1 MSTQKKE
8 KYPELA
14 AAYQDVRRYFMYAG
28 FFSALVN
35 LLMLV
40 PIIYMMQI
48 FDRVVSS
55 GSYSTLTMLTLLM
68 AFLTFAMGGFEW
80 VRSMILI
87 SASNRI
93 EKNLRQRVSDATFK
107 RALLT
112 GGSVSNMQPI
122 NDLSS
127 LRQFLTGNGLFAFF
141 DAPWFP
147 IYVFIMFLFHPLFG
161 VGAIFACTVMIAL
174 AYVTERTTSKK
185 LQDANTQS
193 THLNNQISNS
203 LKNSEVISA
212 MGMTEDLRHRQEAR
226 FDQVLSLQTEAS
238 RSAGILQSLSKTFRL
253 VMQSLMLGLGALL
266 AISNEISPGMM
277 IGGSLLLGRALA
289 PIDMLVG
296 TWKGFV
302 LARGQYDRL
311 GLLLNQIP
319 KDAETMTLPEPTG
332 KLSVEQLMVVP
343 PGSKNIVV
351 RGVSLELVPGEA
363 LGIVGPS
370 ASGKSCLARALL
382 GIWPAYSGKVRLDG
396 ADIAAWNRT
405 ELGPF
410 VGYLPQDIELF
421 DGSISNNIA
430 RFGDIDPEKVV
441 EAAKTAGVH
450 DLILR
455 LPQGYD
461 TLIGGS
467 GGILSGGQRQR
478 IGLARAI
485 YGMPKYLVLDEP
497 NSNLDDQGERE
508 LVEAIRRIKAGGA
521 TVIVI
526 THRTMVL
533 QCVDKILVMRDGAA
547 HSFGPRDQVLRLLRI
562 HKRRSRRFARLKLKV
577 TRDATQLHLC
587 TKTG

>member
-1 MSTQKKE
+1 MSTQKTA

-14 AAYQDVRRYFMYAG
+14 AAFTDVKRYFIYAG
-28 FFSALVN
+28 LFSAAVN

-40 PIIYMMQI
+40 PVIYMLQVY
-48 FDRVVSS
+48 DRVVSS
-55 GSYSTLTMLTLLM
+55 GSYSTLAMLTLLM
-68 AFLTFAMGGFEW
+68 VALTAALGGFEW

-87 SASNRI
+87 AASNRI
-93 EKNLRQRVSDATFK
+93 EKNLRRRVSDATFK

-112 GGSVSNMQPI
+112 GGSVSNSQPLS
-122 NDLSS
+122 DLSS

-147 IYVFIMFLFHPLFG
+147 IYVFVMFMFHPMFG
-161 VGAIFACTVMIAL
+161 YAAIFAGIVMIAL
-174 AYVTERTTSKK
+174 AYTTEKVTSKK
-185 LQDANTQS
+185 LQDANS
-193 THLNNQISNS
+193 KANWINNQVNGT
-203 LKNSEVISA
+203 LKNSEVIAA
-212 MGMTEDLRHRQEAR
+212 MGMADDLRHRQEKR
-226 FDQVLSLQTEAS
+226 FDEVLTLQTDAS
-238 RSAGILQSLSKTFRL
+238 RSAGLLQSLSKTFRM
-253 VMQSLMLGLGALL
+253 VMQSLLLGLGALL
-266 AISNEISPGMM
+266 ALRQEISPGMM
-277 IGGSLLLGRALA
+277 IAGSLLLGRALA

-296 TWKGFV
+296 TWKGFT

-311 GLLLNQIP
+311 GQLLNQIP
-319 KDAETMTLPEPTG
+319 KDADTMSLPAPTG
-332 KLSVEQLMVVP
+332 KLSAEQVMVVP

-351 RGVSLELVPGEA
+351 RGVNMELNAGEA

-382 GIWPAYSGKVRLDG
+382 GIWPTYSGKVRLDG
-396 ADIAAWNRT
+396 ADIFAWDRA
-405 ELGPF
+405 ELGPY

-421 DGSISNNIA
+421 DGSISENIC
-430 RFGDIDPEKVV
+430 RFGDVDPDKVV

-450 DLILR
+450 DLILH

-461 TLIGGS
+461 TVIGGS

-485 YGMPKYLVLDEP
+485 YGSPKYLVLDEP

-508 LVEAIRRIKAGGA
+508 LVEAIRRIKAEGA
-521 TVIVI
+521 TVIII

-547 HSFGPRDQVLRLLRI
+547 SHFGPRDQVLAALAAPQDKKPALRP
-562 HKRRSRRFARLKLKV
+562 A
-577 TRDATQLHLC
+577 
-587 TKTG
+587 

>member
-1 MSTQKKE
+1 MSTQTPA

-14 AAYQDVRRYFMYAG
+14 AAFQDVKRYFIYAG
-28 FFSALVN
+28 FFSAAVN

-40 PIIYMMQI
+40 PVIYMLQVY
-48 FDRVVSS
+48 DRVVSS
-55 GSYSTLTMLTLLM
+55 GSYSTLAMLTLLM
-68 AFLTFAMGGFEW
+68 VALTAALGGFEW

-93 EKNLRQRVSDATFK
+93 EKNLRRRVSDATFK

-112 GGSVSNMQPI
+112 GGMVSNAQPL

-147 IYVFIMFLFHPLFG
+147 IYVFIMFMFHPMFG
-161 VGAIFACTVMIAL
+161 YAAIFAGIVMVAL
-174 AYVTERTTSKK
+174 AYTTEKVTSKK
-185 LQDANTQS
+185 LQDANSQS
-193 THLNNQISNS
+193 NWINNQVSGTI
-203 LKNSEVISA
+203 KNSEVIAA
-212 MGMTEDLRHRQEAR
+212 MGMADDLRHRQESK
-226 FDQVLSLQTEAS
+226 FDQVLTLQTDAS
-238 RSAGILQSLSKTFRL
+238 RWAGILQSLSKTFRM
-253 VMQSLMLGLGALL
+253 VMQSLLLGLGALL
-266 AISNEISPGMM
+266 ALQQEISPGMM
-277 IGGSLLLGRALA
+277 IAGSLLLGRALA

-296 TWKGFV
+296 TWKGFT

-311 GLLLNQIP
+311 GQLLNQIP
-319 KDAETMTLPEPTG
+319 KDADTMSLPAPTG
-332 KLSVEQLMVVP
+332 KLSVEQVMVVP

-351 RGVSLELVPGEA
+351 RGVTMELVPGEA

-396 ADIAAWNRT
+396 ADIASWNRT
-405 ELGPF
+405 ELGPYI
-410 VGYLPQDIELF
+410 GYLPQDIELF
-421 DGSISNNIA
+421 DGSISENIS
-430 RFGDIDPEKVV
+430 RFGDVDPEKVV
-441 EAAKTAGVH
+441 AAAKTAGVH
-450 DLILR
+450 ELILN

-461 TLIGGS
+461 TVIGGA
-467 GGILSGGQRQR
+467 GGVLSGGQRQR

-485 YGMPKYLVLDEP
+485 YGTPKYLVLDEP

-521 TVIVI
+521 TVVVI

-547 HSFGPRDQVLRLLRI
+547 QSFGPRDQVLAALAAPQDKKPALRP
-562 HKRRSRRFARLKLKV
+562 A
-577 TRDATQLHLC
+577 
-587 TKTG
+587 

>member
-1 MSTQKKE
+1 MSTQKTA

-14 AAYQDVRRYFMYAG
+14 AAFTDVKRYFIYAG
-28 FFSALVN
+28 LFSAAVN

-40 PIIYMMQI
+40 PVIYMLQVY
-48 FDRVVSS
+48 DRVVSS
-55 GSYSTLTMLTLLM
+55 GSYSTLAMLTLLM
-68 AFLTFAMGGFEW
+68 VALTAALGGFEW

-87 SASNRI
+87 AASNRI
-93 EKNLRQRVSDATFK
+93 EKNLRRRVSDATFK

-112 GGSVSNMQPI
+112 GGSVSNSQPLS
-122 NDLSS
+122 DLSS

-147 IYVFIMFLFHPLFG
+147 IYVFVMFMFHPTFG
-161 VGAIFACTVMIAL
+161 YAAIFAGIVMIAL
-174 AYVTERTTSKK
+174 AYTTEKVTSKK
-185 LQDANTQS
+185 LQDANS
-193 THLNNQISNS
+193 KSNWINNQVNGT
-203 LKNSEVISA
+203 LKNSEVIAA
-212 MGMTEDLRHRQEAR
+212 MGMADDLRHRQEKR
-226 FDQVLSLQTEAS
+226 FDEVLTLQTDAS
-238 RSAGILQSLSKTFRL
+238 RSAGLLQSLSKTFRM
-253 VMQSLMLGLGALL
+253 VMQSLLLGLGALL
-266 AISNEISPGMM
+266 ALRQEISPGMM
-277 IGGSLLLGRALA
+277 IAGSLLLGRALA

-296 TWKGFV
+296 TWKGFT

-311 GLLLNQIP
+311 GQLLNQIP
-319 KDAETMTLPEPTG
+319 KDADTMSLPAPTG
-332 KLSVEQLMVVP
+332 KLSAEQVMVVP

-351 RGVSLELVPGEA
+351 RGVNMELNAGEA

-382 GIWPAYSGKVRLDG
+382 GIWPTYSGKVRLDG
-396 ADIAAWNRT
+396 ADIFAWDRA
-405 ELGPF
+405 ELGPY

-421 DGSISNNIA
+421 DGSISENIC
-430 RFGDIDPEKVV
+430 RFGDVDPDKVV

-450 DLILR
+450 DLILH

-461 TLIGGS
+461 TVIGGS

-485 YGMPKYLVLDEP
+485 YGSPKYLVLDEP

-508 LVEAIRRIKAGGA
+508 LVEAIRRIKAEGA
-521 TVIVI
+521 TVIII

-547 HSFGPRDQVLRLLRI
+547 SHFGPRDQVLAALAALQDKKPALRP
-562 HKRRSRRFARLKLKV
+562 A
-577 TRDATQLHLC
+577 
-587 TKTG
+587 

>member
-1 MSTQKKE
+1 MSTQKTA

-14 AAYQDVRRYFMYAG
+14 ASFNDVKSYFIYAG
-28 FFSALVN
+28 LFSAAVN

-40 PIIYMMQI
+40 PVIYMLQVY
-48 FDRVVSS
+48 DRVVSS
-55 GSYSTLTMLTLLM
+55 GSYSTLAMLTLLM
-68 AFLTFAMGGFEW
+68 VALTAALGGFEW

-87 SASNRI
+87 AASNRI
-93 EKNLRQRVSDATFK
+93 EKNLRRRVSDATFK

-112 GGSVSNMQPI
+112 GGAVSNSQPLS
-122 NDLSS
+122 DLSS

-147 IYVFIMFLFHPLFG
+147 IYVFVMFMFNPLFG
-161 VGAIFACTVMIAL
+161 YAAIFAGIVMVAL
-174 AYVTERTTSKK
+174 AYVTEKVTSKK

-193 THLNNQISNS
+193 NWINNQVNGT
-203 LKNSEVISA
+203 LKNSEVIAA
-212 MGMTEDLRHRQEAR
+212 MGMADDLRHRQEKR
-226 FDQVLSLQTEAS
+226 FDQVLTLQTDAS
-238 RSAGILQSLSKTFRL
+238 RSAGLLQSLSKTFRM
-253 VMQSLMLGLGALL
+253 VMQSLLLGLGALL
-266 AISNEISPGMM
+266 ALRQEISPGMM
-277 IGGSLLLGRALA
+277 IAGSLLLGRALA

-296 TWKGFV
+296 TWKGFT

-311 GLLLNQIP
+311 GQLLNQIP
-319 KDAETMTLPEPTG
+319 KDADTMSLPAPTG
-332 KLSVEQLMVVP
+332 KLSAEQVMVVP

-351 RGVSLELVPGEA
+351 RGVNMELNAGEA

-382 GIWPAYSGKVRLDG
+382 GIWPTYSGKVRLDG
-396 ADIAAWNRT
+396 ADIFAWDRT
-405 ELGPF
+405 ELGPYI
-410 VGYLPQDIELF
+410 GYLPQDIELF
-421 DGSISNNIA
+421 DGSISENIC
-430 RFGDIDPEKVV
+430 RFGDVDPDKVV

-450 DLILR
+450 DLILH

-461 TLIGGS
+461 TVIGGS

-485 YGMPKYLVLDEP
+485 YGSPEYLVLDEP

-508 LVEAIRRIKAGGA
+508 LVEAIRRIKSEGA
-521 TVIVI
+521 TVIII

-547 HSFGPRDQVLRLLRI
+547 SHFGPRDQVLAALAAPQDKKPALRP
-562 HKRRSRRFARLKLKV
+562 A
-577 TRDATQLHLC
+577 
-587 TKTG
+587 

>member
-1 MSTQKKE
+1 MSSQKKN

-14 AAYQDVRRYFMYAG
+14 AAFTDVKRYFIYAG
-28 FFSALVN
+28 FFSAAVN

-40 PIIYMMQI
+40 PVIYMLQVY
-48 FDRVVSS
+48 DRVVSS
-55 GSYSTLTMLTLLM
+55 GSYSTLAMLTLLM
-68 AFLTFAMGGFEW
+68 VALTAALGGFEW

-87 SASNRI
+87 AASNRI
-93 EKNLRQRVSDATFK
+93 EKNLRRRVSDATFK

-112 GGSVSNMQPI
+112 GGSVSNSQPLS
-122 NDLSS
+122 DLSS

-147 IYVFIMFLFHPLFG
+147 IYVFVMFMFHPTFG
-161 VGAIFACTVMIAL
+161 YAAIFAGIVMIGL
-174 AYVTERTTSKK
+174 AYTTEKVTSKK
-185 LQDANTQS
+185 LQDANS
-193 THLNNQISNS
+193 KANWINNQVNGT
-203 LKNSEVISA
+203 LKNSEVIAA
-212 MGMTEDLRHRQEAR
+212 MGMAADLRHRQEKR
-226 FDQVLSLQTEAS
+226 FDEVLTLQTDAS
-238 RSAGILQSLSKTFRL
+238 RAAGLLQSLSKTFRM
-253 VMQSLMLGLGALL
+253 VMQSLLLGLGALL
-266 AISNEISPGMM
+266 ALRQEISPGMM
-277 IGGSLLLGRALA
+277 IAGSLLLGRALA

-296 TWKGFV
+296 TWKGFT

-311 GLLLNQIP
+311 GELLKQIP
-319 KDAETMTLPEPTG
+319 KDTDTMSLPAPTG
-332 KLSVEQLMVVP
+332 KLSAEQVTVVP

-351 RGVSLELVPGEA
+351 RGVSMELDAGES

-382 GIWPAYSGKVRLDG
+382 GIWPTYSGKVRLDG
-396 ADIAAWNRT
+396 ADIFTWDRA
-405 ELGPF
+405 ELGPY

-421 DGSISNNIA
+421 DGSISENIC
-430 RFGDIDPEKVV
+430 RFGDVDPDKVV

-450 DLILR
+450 DLILH

-461 TLIGGS
+461 TVIGGS

-485 YGMPKYLVLDEP
+485 YGSPKYLVLDEP

-508 LVEAIRRIKAGGA
+508 LVQAIQRVKAEGA
-521 TVIVI
+521 TVIII

-547 HSFGPRDQVLRLLRI
+547 SHFGPRDQVLAALSAPQNKKPALRP
-562 HKRRSRRFARLKLKV
+562 A
-577 TRDATQLHLC
+577 
-587 TKTG
+587 

>member
-1 MSTQKKE
+1 MSTQKTA

-14 AAYQDVRRYFMYAG
+14 ASFNDVKSYFIYAG
-28 FFSALVN
+28 LFSAAVN

-40 PIIYMMQI
+40 PVIYMLQVY
-48 FDRVVSS
+48 DRVVSS
-55 GSYSTLTMLTLLM
+55 GSYSTLAMLTLLM
-68 AFLTFAMGGFEW
+68 VALTAALGGFEW

-87 SASNRI
+87 AASNRI
-93 EKNLRQRVSDATFK
+93 EKNLRRRVSDATFK

-112 GGSVSNMQPI
+112 GGAVSNSQPLS
-122 NDLSS
+122 DLSS

-147 IYVFIMFLFHPLFG
+147 IYVFVMFMFHPLFG
-161 VGAIFACTVMIAL
+161 YAAIFAGIVMVAL
-174 AYVTERTTSKK
+174 AYVTEKVTSKK

-193 THLNNQISNS
+193 NWINNQVNGT
-203 LKNSEVISA
+203 LKNSEVIAA
-212 MGMTEDLRHRQEAR
+212 MGMADDLRHRQEKR
-226 FDQVLSLQTEAS
+226 FDQVLTLQTDAS
-238 RSAGILQSLSKTFRL
+238 RSAGLLQSLSKTFRM
-253 VMQSLMLGLGALL
+253 VMQSLLLGLGALL
-266 AISNEISPGMM
+266 ALRQEISPGMM
-277 IGGSLLLGRALA
+277 IAGSLLLGRALA

-296 TWKGFV
+296 TWKGFT

-311 GLLLNQIP
+311 GQLLNQIP
-319 KDAETMTLPEPTG
+319 KDADTMALPVPTG
-332 KLSVEQLMVVP
+332 KLSAEQVMVVP

-351 RGVSLELVPGEA
+351 RGVNMELNAGEA

-382 GIWPAYSGKVRLDG
+382 GIWPTYSGKVRLDG
-396 ADIAAWNRT
+396 ADIFAWDRT
-405 ELGPF
+405 ELGPYI
-410 VGYLPQDIELF
+410 GYLPQDIELF
-421 DGSISNNIA
+421 DGSISENIC
-430 RFGDIDPEKVV
+430 RFGDVDPDKVV

-450 DLILR
+450 DLILH

-461 TLIGGS
+461 TVIGGS

-485 YGMPKYLVLDEP
+485 YGSPKYLVLDEP

-508 LVEAIRRIKAGGA
+508 LVEAIRRIKSEGA
-521 TVIVI
+521 TVIII

-547 HSFGPRDQVLRLLRI
+547 SHFGPRDQVLAALAAPQDKKPALRP
-562 HKRRSRRFARLKLKV
+562 A
-577 TRDATQLHLC
+577 
-587 TKTG
+587 

>member
-1 MSTQKKE
+1 MSTQTPA

-14 AAYQDVRRYFMYAG
+14 AAFQDVKRYFIYAG
-28 FFSALVN
+28 FFSAAVN

-40 PIIYMMQI
+40 PVIYMLQVY
-48 FDRVVSS
+48 DRVVSS
-55 GSYSTLTMLTLLM
+55 GSYSTLAMLTLLM
-68 AFLTFAMGGFEW
+68 VALTAALGGFEW

-93 EKNLRQRVSDATFK
+93 EKNLRRRVSDATFK

-112 GGSVSNMQPI
+112 GGMVSNAQPL

-147 IYVFIMFLFHPLFG
+147 IYVFIMFMFHPMFG
-161 VGAIFACTVMIAL
+161 YAAIFAGIVMVAL
-174 AYVTERTTSKK
+174 AYTTEKVTSKK
-185 LQDANTQS
+185 LQDANSQS
-193 THLNNQISNS
+193 NWINNQVSGTI
-203 LKNSEVISA
+203 KNSEVIAA
-212 MGMTEDLRHRQEAR
+212 MGMADDLRHRQESK
-226 FDQVLSLQTEAS
+226 FDQVLTLQTDAS
-238 RSAGILQSLSKTFRL
+238 RWAGILQSLSKTFRM
-253 VMQSLMLGLGALL
+253 VMQSLLLGLGALL
-266 AISNEISPGMM
+266 ALQQEISPGMM
-277 IGGSLLLGRALA
+277 IAGSLLLGRALA

-296 TWKGFV
+296 TWKGFT

-311 GLLLNQIP
+311 GQLLNQIP
-319 KDAETMTLPEPTG
+319 KDADTMSLPAPTG
-332 KLSVEQLMVVP
+332 KLSVEQVMVVP

-351 RGVSLELVPGEA
+351 RGVTMELVPGEA

-396 ADIAAWNRT
+396 ADIASWNRT
-405 ELGPF
+405 ELGPYI
-410 VGYLPQDIELF
+410 GYLPQDIELF
-421 DGSISNNIA
+421 DGSISENIS
-430 RFGDIDPEKVV
+430 RFGDVDPEKVV
-441 EAAKTAGVH
+441 AAAKTAGVH
-450 DLILR
+450 ELILN

-461 TLIGGS
+461 TVIGGA
-467 GGILSGGQRQR
+467 GGVLSGGQRQR

-485 YGMPKYLVLDEP
+485 YGTPKYLVLDEP

-547 HSFGPRDQVLRLLRI
+547 QSFGPRDQVLAALAAPQDKKPALRP
-562 HKRRSRRFARLKLKV
+562 A
-577 TRDATQLHLC
+577 
-587 TKTG
+587 